1 MTPQIDN
8 IIEYESESYKVDF
21 KKEEYLLGKT
31 PKKNELLKDIIAFA
45 NHLSDD
51 DKYIIIGVK
60 DIDGLAKEIFEVTNP
75 TDEAKYQQF
84 LQDSI
89 EPRINFE
96 YKPYK
101 YKGQTICYFRIFQN
115 IDRPY
120 LFKKDI
126 LNPETGKPDY
136 KYGDGLIRIGTSSKK
151 IGRKELDDIAKNLNK
166 YSDRSSDLEIIP
178 IIGSPTSDEISNLNV
193 LYLDVAVVN
202 KSNKSIDFDIEMTL
216 TKANGFA
223 LLSET
228 DFRRELKEQERT
240 KRANSPFGILSFDTP
255 VIGNFHVSFSE
266 NDTELTIVRNAM
278 KNRTA
283 VTLPQNS
290 ERKDIFD
297 QSLILLQDTSQTI
310 KAVVKI
316 RSDDF
321 PDGAL
326 IQEIVFETKTSH
338 NIGIANSGAGRKY
351 NQQQGKSNLQFGR
364 DKHR

>member
-1 MTPQIDN
+1 MTPQIDR
-8 IIEYESESYKVDF
+8 IIEYECESYKVDF
-21 KKEEYLLGKT
+21 KKEEYLLGKN

-60 DIDGLAKEIFEVTNP
+60 DTDGLNKEIFNVANP

-84 LQDSI
+84 VQDSI
-89 EPRINFE
+89 EPKINFE
-96 YKPYK
+96 YKAYK

-136 KYGDGLIRIGTSSKK
+136 KYGDGVIRIGTSSKK
-151 IGRKELDDIAKNLNK
+151 IGRKELDDIAKSLMK
-166 YSDRSSDLEIIP
+166 YSDRRSDLEIIP
-178 IIGSPTSDEISNLNV
+178 IVGTPTDDEISNLNIK
-193 LYLDVAVVN
+193 YLDIAVVN

-223 LLSET
+223 LLSEV
-228 DFRRELKEQERT
+228 DFKRELKEQER
-240 KRANSPFGILSFDTP
+240 KKKANSPFGKLHFEVP

-266 NDTELTIVRNAM
+266 NDTELNIVRNAM
-278 KNRTA
+278 KSRTA
-283 VTLPQNS
+283 ITLPQNS

-297 QSLILLQDTSQTI
+297 QSIILLQDTPQKI
-310 KAVVKI
+310 KAVVTI

-338 NIGIANSGAGRKY
+338 NIGIANSEAGHWS
-351 NQQQGKSNLQFGR
+351 NQQQ
-364 DKHR
+364 